1 MMSPTYSEMFSTLGY
16 NALNIIYGIN
26 TKSLT
31 ENEKKDLVRLL
42 GLFEKDE
49 VIKAR
54 IRDILELDH
63 SDTVKKNML
72 LALLTD
78 ENKGNN

>member
-16 NALNIIYGIN
+16 DALNFIYGIN

-54 IRDILELDH
+54 IQDILELDH
-63 SDTVKKNML
+63 SDTVKKDML
-72 LALLTD
+72 LVLLTD